1 LYDAVK
7 EEWNSASPDWKK
19 MAKKKSYVQYAALP
33 FTRRNGRM
41 AVMLV
46 TSRETRRWVIP
57 KGWPINKLSPSS
69 AAALEAFEEA
79 GIIGKIEQT
88 PHCTFQY
95 RKKLSPKKTVLC
107 TVHAFLLEVTEELA
121 EWPEQEVRERCWFT
135 PEEAAKLVSE
145 PDLRDTIMRLKSGDD
160 SP

>member
-1 LYDAVK
+1 
-7 EEWNSASPDWKK
+7 

-57 KGWPINKLSPSS
+57 KGWPVNKLSPSA

-88 PHCTFQY
+88 PHCSFQY

-107 TVHAFLLEVTEELA
+107 TVHAFLFEVKEELA
-121 EWPEQEVRERCWFT
+121 DWPEREMRDRRWFA
-135 PEEAAKLVSE
+135 PEEAAMLVSE
-145 PDLRDTIMRLKSGDD
+145 PELRDTIMRLEEYEDL
-160 SP
+160 P

>member
-1 LYDAVK
+1 
-7 EEWNSASPDWKK
+7 
-19 MAKKKSYVQYAALP
+19 MAKKKSYIQYAALP

-57 KGWPINKLSPSS
+57 KGWPVSRLSPSA

-79 GIIGKIEQT
+79 GVTGRIEQT
-88 PHCTFQY
+88 PHCSFQY
-95 RKKLSPKKTVLC
+95 RKKLSAKKTVVC
-107 TVHAFLLEVTEELA
+107 TVHAFLFEVKEELA
-121 EWPEQEVRERCWFT
+121 DWPEREMRDRRWFT
-135 PEEAAKLVSE
+135 PEEAANLVSE
-145 PDLRDTIMRLKSGDD
+145 PELRDVIIRLQTDGD